1 MIMVRIRPAGW
12 CRISSRH
19 AMAAYAGNIDRR
31 KGRKEGGRG
40 RKEGGSSNRAEEK
53 REGRFLKSQ
62 WLGVRI
68 LKKKAITV
76 HETASGLFIGH
87 YGLRGRLDGLI
98 IEKY

>member
-1 MIMVRIRPAGW
+1 
-12 CRISSRH
+12 
-19 AMAAYAGNIDRR
+19 MAAYAGKIDRR
-31 KGRKEGGRG
+31 KGRKEAGRG

-68 LKKKAITV
+68 KKKAITV
-76 HETASGLFIGH
+76 HETASVLFIGH